1 MKSRPRGIAAGELG
15 RAQYYLAGRGHHD
28 LGCGKLM
35 EFLLCCLFR
44 LRRVSKTARLYP
56 TGSPPPITSSF
67 SNNPNAQ
74 IHNQETE
81 NHQCKAPRDQK
92 TKRDSLG

>member
-1 MKSRPRGIAAGELG
+1 M
-15 RAQYYLAGRGHHD
+15 AGRGHHD

-56 TGSPPPITSSF
+56 TGGCPAISSCVSIF
-67 SNNPNAQ
+67 PNAD
-74 IHNQETE
+74 ILNHVTE
-81 NHQCKAPRDQK
+81 NLQCNAPRDQ
-92 TKRDSLG
+92 